1 MRYVESIWQCAWFW
15 KLNWYCF
22 LASFNCLEQ
31 EIQLGEKKIYIY
43 MNRWVLFHLQSEC
56 TSGILYWDV
65 FFKECQQFRYS
76 QPVHILRILLII
88 KCALIKGFWF
98 YLILYIKELLESFFL
113 SLFLSFIW
121 VPPHLK
127 GKQKLKM
134 IVKRNFFFCLSHK
147 FVCFSEL
154 KYSLI

>member
-22 LASFNCLEQ
+22 LASFNCLEP
-31 EIQLGEKKIYIY
+31 EIQLGEKKKNIYIYTYIYIY
-43 MNRWVLFHLQSEC
+43 MNRWVLFLLHFHLQSEC

-98 YLILYIKELLESFFL
+98 YLILYIKELVGSFFL
-113 SLFLSFIW
+113 SLSLL
-121 VPPHLK
+121 PECHL
-127 GKQKLKM
+127 
-134 IVKRNFFFCLSHK
+134 I
-147 FVCFSEL
+147 
-154 KYSLI
+154 